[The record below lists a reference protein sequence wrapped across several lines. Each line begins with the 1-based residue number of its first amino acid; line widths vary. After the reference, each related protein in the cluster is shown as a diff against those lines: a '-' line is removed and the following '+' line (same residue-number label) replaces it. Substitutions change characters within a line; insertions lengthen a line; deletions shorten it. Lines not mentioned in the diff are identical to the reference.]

1 MEIKKRGGRR
11 PKGSANPTV
20 ETVNE
25 QTQVKQENM
34 AENIDTADMEEDDAP
49 FSFESYSPID
59 EEVVERSYNKIEVDS
74 SLGDIP
80 EPDLGTNRPDFS
92 EAESVEFEETP
103 KQGMFD
109 NVTNPAMSE
118 MDAKDVKIASKQLVN
133 SVLEGYEMLH
143 QLGSRFAKI
152 NESKVAEK
160 AMSGEIDLELRVPID
175 AEGNDVNAM
184 EYVQV
189 HNQQAEVIFKYDPEF
204 NDKVRP
210 AMERIFAKKGWGI
223 SDEQLVMGMFAKDLL
238 TKGAIAFAFK
248 RSGNDMIKHFVAN
261 SEQIRAN
268 ARQQAPVE
276 RVTPDSII
284 TPPKQEEP
292 VTEMEVKVA
301 TAKVVS
307 AEDIE
312 AEMMAD

>member
-1 MEIKKRGGRR
+1 MEIKKRAGRK
-11 PKGSANPTV
+11 PKGTPVQQAEQVIEKPI
-20 ETVNE
+20 ETQN
-25 QTQVKQENM
+25 NM
-34 AENIDTADMEEDDAP
+34 AENVDTAGMEDDDLP

-59 EEVVERSYNKIEVDS
+59 EEVVERSYNKIEVDPNI
-74 SLGDIP
+74 GDIP
-80 EPDLGTNRPDFS
+80 EPDFGTGRPDFS
-92 EAESVEFEETP
+92 DAESVEFEEAP

-109 NVTNPAMSE
+109 NVKNPAMSE
-118 MDAKDVKIASKQLVN
+118 LDPKDVKIATKQLVN

-143 QLGSRFAKI
+143 QVGGKFAKI
-152 NESKVAEK
+152 NENKVAEK
-160 AMSGEIDLELRVPID
+160 AMKGEIDLDLRVPID

-189 HNQQAEVIFKYDPEF
+189 HNQQAEEIFKYDPEF

-223 SDEQLVMGMFAKDLL
+223 TDEQFVLGMFAKDIL

-248 RSGNDMIKHFVAN
+248 KSGNEMIKHFVSN
-261 SEQIRAN
+261 SQQIRAS
-268 ARQQAPVE
+268 QMHEPPVE

-307 AEDIE
+307 VEDIE
-312 AEMMAD
+312 AQMNED

>member
-11 PKGSANPTV
+11 PKGSANPQV
-20 ETVNE
+20 ETINE
-25 QTQVKQENM
+25 QNPEKQEKM
-34 AENIDTADMEEDDAP
+34 AENIATAEVEENDAP

-59 EEVVERSYNKIEVDS
+59 EEVVERSYNKIEVDTS
-74 SLGDIP
+74 IGDIP
-80 EPDLGTNRPDFS
+80 EPDLGSNRPDFS
-92 EAESVEFEETP
+92 DTESVEFEESP

-118 MDAKDVKIASKQLVN
+118 MDPKDVKIATKQLVN

-143 QLGSRFAKI
+143 QLGSKFAKI
-152 NESKVAEK
+152 NENKVAEK

-189 HNQQAEVIFKYDPEF
+189 HNQQAEEIFKYDPEF

-210 AMERIFAKKGWGI
+210 AMERVFAKKGWGI
-223 SDEQLVMGMFAKDLL
+223 SDEQYLMGMFAKDLM
-238 TKGAIAFAFK
+238 TKSAIAFAFK
-248 RSGNDMIKHFVAN
+248 RSGNDMINHFAENSAQIKAN
-261 SEQIRAN
+261 Q
-268 ARQQAPVE
+268 RQQAPIE
-276 RVTPDSII
+276 RVTPDAII

-292 VTEMEVKVA
+292 LTEMEVKVA

-307 AEDIE
+307 VEDIE
-312 AEMMAD
+312 ASMMED